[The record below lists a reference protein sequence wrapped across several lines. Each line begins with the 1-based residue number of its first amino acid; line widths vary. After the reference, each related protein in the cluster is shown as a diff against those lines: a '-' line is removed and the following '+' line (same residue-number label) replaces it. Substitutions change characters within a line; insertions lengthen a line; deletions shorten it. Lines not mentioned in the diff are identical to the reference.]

1 MFSTSNTWQP
11 KMYELYER
19 WHTLH
24 CPATKGTTLQ
34 VLHTYNGSVQ
44 RLNKPNKNRG
54 TKPSADKEHDLTLPP
69 KQSGQEEWLNTVLLY
84 GRKTTAINKIS
95 GQDLKQIYVFAG

>member
-11 KMYELYER
+11 KMYELYKR

-34 VLHTYNGSVQ
+34 VLHTYNGSVHHIL
-44 RLNKPNKNRG
+44 RLNKPNKNQG
-54 TKPSADKEHDLTLPP
+54 TKPSADKEYDLTLPP
-69 KQSGQEEWLNTVLLY
+69 KQSG
-84 GRKTTAINKIS
+84 
-95 GQDLKQIYVFAG
+95 